1 MNRNQLKFLGRLIA
15 AVLLATVLSACFV
28 GCSSQPPALEEVRD
42 RFIQLFED
50 SYEIND
56 IFFGEGLPTLDRDDE
71 ENRII
76 YYGFFGYDAYEIVQG
91 DCPYQSVE
99 QIKAAAEKVYS
110 PDYLDDIYTMAFDG
124 YADENS
130 DQISTARYLYA
141 EDYFLKYSF
150 GENDSFNILP
160 GKRLYKYETMVIGE
174 LSSAKAVN
182 LKIESYLEGD
192 EQNVTTE
199 TVRFVL
205 VDGEWYLD
213 EPTY

>member
-1 MNRNQLKFLGRLIA
+1 MSSLKRN
-15 AVLLATVLSACFV
+15 AVLLLAVISLLAACLTS
-28 GCSSQPPALEEVRD
+28 CASQPPAIEEVRD

-50 SYEIND
+50 AYEIND
-56 IFFGEGLPTLDRDDE
+56 IFFGEGLPTYDRDNADNE
-71 ENRII
+71 ML
-76 YYGFFGYDAYEIVQG
+76 YYGFFGYDAYEIVRD

-110 PDYLDDIYTMAFDG
+110 PDYLDDIYTMGFDG

-130 DQISTARYLYA
+130 DNVTTARYLHTG
-141 EDYFLKYSF
+141 EYFLKYAF
-150 GENDSFNILP
+150 GDKDTFHILP
-160 GKRLYKYETMVIGE
+160 GKRIYKYDTMAIGE
-174 LSSAKAVN
+174 LSNAKAIN
-182 LKIESYLEGD
+182 LTVESYLEGD
-192 EQNVTTE
+192 EQNVAVE